1 MGLIKFIKSLEPL
14 WWSLF
19 GLGGAIAAFLFPAH
33 ILIQGVLI
41 PAGILPA
48 DTLQYDNFA
57 ELLRSPF
64 VRIYFLALIV
74 FPLYHAAHR
83 IRMTLEDLRIGWLNA
98 ILPLLC
104 YGGATALSI
113 SAVVV
118 ILRLS

>member
-33 ILIQGVLI
+33 ILIQGVFT

-48 DTLQYDNFA
+48 DTLQYENFSG
-57 ELLRSPF
+57 LLHSPF

-104 YGGATALSI
+104 YGGGTAISI
-113 SAVVV
+113 SPVVV